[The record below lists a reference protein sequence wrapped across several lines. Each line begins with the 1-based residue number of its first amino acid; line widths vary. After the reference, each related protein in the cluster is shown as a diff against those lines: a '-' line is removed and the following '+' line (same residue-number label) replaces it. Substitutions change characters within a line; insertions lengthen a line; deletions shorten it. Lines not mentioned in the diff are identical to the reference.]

1 MFLGRKEEQ
10 KRRQCM
16 WSSGQLVAV
25 VCGADEVE
33 EVTGYFLV
41 KLG

>member
-1 MFLGRKEEQ
+1 
-10 KRRQCM
+10 M
-16 WSSGQLVAV
+16 WSLGQLVAV
-25 VCGADEVE
+25 VCSTDEVE